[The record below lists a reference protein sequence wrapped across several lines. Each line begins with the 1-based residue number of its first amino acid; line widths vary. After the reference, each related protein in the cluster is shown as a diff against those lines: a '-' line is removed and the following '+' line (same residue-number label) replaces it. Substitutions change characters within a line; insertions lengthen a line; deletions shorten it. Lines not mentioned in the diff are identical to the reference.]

1 MLPAHFIHDE
11 YRLVLFADDTSELI
25 AARNL
30 NNLRIKAVYT
40 VTQINEWFE
49 ASGPTFISDKINVTH
64 FKLNYLQDDT
74 FHITCQVKRV
84 KEAKLTRFLG
94 IVTDNHMKWKTRV
107 DLIVPNFRGT
117 CYIIKS
123 MYFLSDIST
132 LKTTCCAYF
141 HSVMDC
147 DILSRY
153 SSLWLENISC
163 YKRKL

>member
-1 MLPAHFIHDE
+1 
-11 YRLVLFADDTSELI
+11 VLFADDTSELI

-30 NNLRIKAVYT
+30 NNLRTKAVYT

-49 ASGPTFISDKINVTH
+49 ANGPIFNSDKRNVIH

-74 FHITCQVKRV
+74 FHITCQVKKV
-84 KEAKLTRFLG
+84 KDAKRTTFLG
-94 IVTDNHMKWKTRV
+94 IVTDNHMKWKTLV
-107 DLIVPNFRGT
+107 DLILPNFSGT
-117 CYIIKS
+117 CCIIKS
-123 MYFLSDIST
+123 VYFLSDIST
-132 LKTTCCAYF
+132 LKTTRCAYF
-141 HSVMDC
+141 HSVINY